1 MQQAEVVDGA
11 PVLPFLHS
19 PTRFL
24 LHYIAARPWIFLALG
39 LLVAGASISAIGV
52 QYAMKL
58 LVDAMTGGV
67 RARGAVYTALGA
79 FLGLVLFESV
89 LQRAAALT
97 LGHATVTSGVGIRLD
112 MVNYLTGHQMPF
124 FQNQR
129 AGSLG
134 HRISGLAGIFGAIVH
149 RLLQEV
155 TPPLIAF
162 VGAMLIFITID
173 MAMAAILGGVFVAVT
188 TILILL
194 GLRGH
199 VHHKAFAEHAGTV
212 GGELIDLIGNIW
224 VIKAFAARER
234 ELERLEGFLD
244 EEASAQRRGWFFVE
258 RMRGLHDLS
267 LAILVGG
274 TLVWAIGR
282 WSTGAISTGDVVII
296 STMTFRILHGSR
308 DLAMALIDTSQ
319 QFSYLRETLDII
331 GVPQTLSDAPGAARL
346 RVGEGTVELAHV
358 TFGYDPREPVIHDLS
373 LIVPAGQKVGIV
385 GPSGAGK
392 SSLLQLIQRFHD
404 PQIGHVT
411 IDGQRIDQVTQ
422 ESLRDAIAVVPQE
435 VLLFHRS
442 VMENIRFARPDATDE
457 DVHRAA
463 EAASC
468 DDFIRR
474 LPHGY
479 DSIVGERGANLSGG
493 QRQRIGI
500 ARAFLKNAR
509 VVLLDEATS
518 ALDSESELE
527 VQNGLDALIRNRT
540 VIAVAH
546 RLSTIV
552 GFDRVIVVDGGR
564 VVEDGPPQ
572 QLLRRKG
579 GAFRQLWLMQVE
591 GLDRGSSP
599 LDFAA
604 AGGRLRDASM
614 EHGRALHRIV
624 LNAWANMGDRDRR

>member
-1 MQQAEVVDGA
+1 M
-11 PVLPFLHS
+11 PFLQS
-19 PTRFL
+19 PTRFI
-24 LHYIAARPWIFLALG
+24 LHYVAARPGMFLLLG
-39 LLVAGASISAIGV
+39 LLVAGASISSIGT

-67 RARGAVYTALGA
+67 RARDTVYVALA
-79 FLGLVLFESV
+79 MFLGLVILESL
-89 LQRAAALT
+89 LQRSAALT
-97 LGHATVTSGVGIRLD
+97 LGQATVSSGVGIRLD

-162 VGAMLIFITID
+162 AGAMLIFVTID
-173 MAMAAILGGVFVAVT
+173 AVMAAILGGVFLAVT
-188 TILILL
+188 AALIVL

-199 VHHKAFAEHAGTV
+199 VHHTAFAQHAGTA

-224 VIKAFAARER
+224 VVKAFAARDR

-244 EEASAQRRGWFFVE
+244 KEASAQRRGWFFVE
-258 RMRGLHDLS
+258 QMRGLHDLS
-267 LAILVGG
+267 LAVLVGG

-308 DLAMALIDTSQ
+308 DLAMAVIDTSQ

-346 RVGEGTVELAHV
+346 RVGEGSVEIRNV
-358 TFGYDPREPVIHDLS
+358 TFGYDPRDPIIHDLS
-373 LIVPAGQKVGIV
+373 LTVPAGQKVGIV

-392 SSLLQLIQRFHD
+392 SSLLQLVQRFHD
-404 PQIGHVT
+404 PQIGHLA
-411 IDGQRIDQVTQ
+411 IDGHRIDQVTQ

-442 VMENIRFARPDATDE
+442 VMDNIRIARPDASDE
-457 DVHRAA
+457 DVH
-463 EAASC
+463 EAAVAAGC

-474 LPHGY
+474 LSHGY

-509 VVLLDEATS
+509 IVLLDEATS
-518 ALDSESELE
+518 ALDTESELE
-527 VQNGLDALIRNRT
+527 VQNGLDALVRNRT

-552 GFDRVIVVDGGR
+552 GFDRVIVVENGR
-564 VVEDGPPQ
+564 IVEDGPPQ
-572 QLLRRKG
+572 LLLRQKG
-579 GAFRQLWLMQVE
+579 GAFRQLWVMQVE
-591 GLDRGSSP
+591 GLDGVANRSLALTS
-599 LDFAA
+599 
-604 AGGRLRDASM
+604 AGERLREVSIAR
-614 EHGRALHRIV
+614 GRKLRGV
-624 LNAWANMGDRDRR
+624 VQTAWSNMAER

>member
-1 MQQAEVVDGA
+1 M
-11 PVLPFLHS
+11 
-19 PTRFL
+19 
-24 LHYIAARPWIFLALG
+24 LHYVAARPWIFLLLG
-39 LLVAGASISAIGV
+39 VLVAGASVSSIGV

-58 LVDAMTGGV
+58 LIDAMTGTDRLRSHV
-67 RARGAVYTALGA
+67 YAMLAV
-79 FLGLVLFESV
+79 FLGFVLLESL

-97 LGHATVTSGVGIRLD
+97 LGHATVVSGVGIRLD
-112 MVNYLTGHQMPF
+112 MVDYLTGHQMPF

-162 VGAMLIFITID
+162 AGAIIIFLTIDVRMALVLGAIFIVVT
-173 MAMAAILGGVFVAVT
+173 VALV
-188 TILILL
+188 LL

-199 VHHKAFAEHAGTV
+199 VHHKAFAETAGTV
-212 GGELIDLIGNIW
+212 GGELVDLIGNIW
-224 VIKAFAARER
+224 VVKAFAARQR
-234 ELERLEGFLD
+234 ELSRLESFLD
-244 EEASAQRRGWFFVE
+244 DEATAQRRGWFFVE
-258 RMRGLHDLS
+258 QIRGLHDLV
-267 LAILVGG
+267 LAVLVGG
-274 TLVWAIGR
+274 TLIWAIGR
-282 WSTGAISTGDVVII
+282 WSTGAISTGDVVVI

-331 GVPQTLSDAPGAARL
+331 GVPQTLSDTPDAARL
-346 RVGEGTVELAHV
+346 SVGEGRVELSHV
-358 TFGYDPREPVIHDLS
+358 TFGYDPRHPILHDLS
-373 LIVPAGQKVGIV
+373 LEVPAGQKVGIV

-404 PQIGHVT
+404 PQVGSVS
-411 IDGQRIDQVTQ
+411 IDAQRIDRVTQ
-422 ESLRDAIAVVPQE
+422 ESLRDALAVVPQE

-442 VMENIRFARPDATDE
+442 VMENIRFAKPDASDE

-463 EAASC
+463 EAAGC

-479 DSIVGERGANLSGG
+479 DSIVGERGTNLSGG

-509 VVLLDEATS
+509 IVLLDEATS

-527 VQNGLDALIRNRT
+527 VQNGLDALIENRT

-546 RLSTIV
+546 RLSTIAH
-552 GFDRVIVVDGGR
+552 FDRVVVIDQGR
-564 VVEDGPPQ
+564 VVEDGAPQ
-572 QLLRRKG
+572 QLLRNRG
-579 GAFRQLWLMQVE
+579 GAFRQLWVMQVE
-591 GLDRGSSP
+591 GLDRASNIS
-599 LDFAA
+599 L
-604 AGGRLRDASM
+604 AGERLRSM
-614 EHGRALHRIV
+614 SERSREQLQRMVRRAWPG
-624 LNAWANMGDRDRR
+624 ATDRA

>member
-1 MQQAEVVDGA
+1 M
-11 PVLPFLHS
+11 
-19 PTRFL
+19 
-24 LHYIAARPWIFLALG
+24 LHYVAARPWIFLLLG
-39 LLVAGASISAIGV
+39 VLVAGASVSSIGV

-58 LVDAMTGGV
+58 LIDAMTGTDRLRSHV
-67 RARGAVYTALGA
+67 YAMLAV
-79 FLGLVLFESV
+79 FLGFVLLESL

-97 LGHATVTSGVGIRLD
+97 LGHATVVSGVGIRLD
-112 MVNYLTGHQMPF
+112 MVDYLTGHQMPF

-162 VGAMLIFITID
+162 AGAIIIFLTIDVRMALVLGAIFIVVT
-173 MAMAAILGGVFVAVT
+173 VALV
-188 TILILL
+188 LL

-199 VHHKAFAEHAGTV
+199 VHHKAFAETAGTV
-212 GGELIDLIGNIW
+212 GGELVDLIGNIW
-224 VIKAFAARER
+224 VVKAFAARQR
-234 ELERLEGFLD
+234 ELSRLESFLD
-244 EEASAQRRGWFFVE
+244 DEATAQRRGWFFVE
-258 RMRGLHDLS
+258 QIRGLHDLV
-267 LAILVGG
+267 LAVLVGG
-274 TLVWAIGR
+274 TLIWAIGR
-282 WSTGAISTGDVVII
+282 WSTGAISTGDVVVI

-331 GVPQTLSDAPGAARL
+331 GVPQTLSDTPDAARL
-346 RVGEGTVELAHV
+346 SVGEGRVELSHV
-358 TFGYDPREPVIHDLS
+358 TFGYDPRHPILHDLS
-373 LIVPAGQKVGIV
+373 LEVPAGQKVGIV

-404 PQIGHVT
+404 PQVGSVS
-411 IDGQRIDQVTQ
+411 IDGQRIDRVTQ
-422 ESLRDAIAVVPQE
+422 ESLRDALAVVPQE

-442 VMENIRFARPDATDE
+442 VMENIRFAKPDASDE

-463 EAASC
+463 EAAGC

-479 DSIVGERGANLSGG
+479 DSIVGERGTNLSGG

-509 VVLLDEATS
+509 IVLLDEATS

-527 VQNGLDALIRNRT
+527 VQNGLDALIENRT

-546 RLSTIV
+546 RLSTIAH
-552 GFDRVIVVDGGR
+552 FDRVVVIDQGR
-564 VVEDGPPQ
+564 VVEDGAPQ
-572 QLLRRKG
+572 QLLRNRG
-579 GAFRQLWLMQVE
+579 GAFRQLWVMQVE
-591 GLDRGSSP
+591 GLDRASNIS
-599 LDFAA
+599 L
-604 AGGRLRDASM
+604 AGERLRSM
-614 EHGRALHRIV
+614 SERSREQLQRMVRRAWPG
-624 LNAWANMGDRDRR
+624 ATDRA

>member
-1 MQQAEVVDGA
+1 M
-11 PVLPFLHS
+11 
-19 PTRFL
+19 
-24 LHYIAARPWIFLALG
+24 LHYVAARPWIFLLLG
-39 LLVAGASISAIGV
+39 VLVAGASVSSIGV

-58 LVDAMTGGV
+58 LIDAMTGTDRLRSHV
-67 RARGAVYTALGA
+67 YAMLAV
-79 FLGLVLFESV
+79 FLGFVLLESL

-97 LGHATVTSGVGIRLD
+97 LGHATVVSGVGIRLD
-112 MVNYLTGHQMPF
+112 MVDYLTGHQMPF

-162 VGAMLIFITID
+162 AGAIIIFLTIDVRMALVLGAIFIVVT
-173 MAMAAILGGVFVAVT
+173 VALV
-188 TILILL
+188 LL

-199 VHHKAFAEHAGTV
+199 VHHKAFAETAGTV
-212 GGELIDLIGNIW
+212 GGELVDLIGNIW
-224 VIKAFAARER
+224 VVKAFAARQR
-234 ELERLEGFLD
+234 ELSRLESFLD
-244 EEASAQRRGWFFVE
+244 DEATAQRRGWFFVE
-258 RMRGLHDLS
+258 QIRGLHDLV
-267 LAILVGG
+267 LAVLVGG
-274 TLVWAIGR
+274 TLIWAIGR
-282 WSTGAISTGDVVII
+282 WSTGAISTGDVVVI

-331 GVPQTLSDAPGAARL
+331 GVPQTLSDTPDAARL
-346 RVGEGTVELAHV
+346 SVGEGRVELSHV
-358 TFGYDPREPVIHDLS
+358 TFGYDPRHPILHDLS
-373 LIVPAGQKVGIV
+373 LEVPAGQKVGIV

-404 PQIGHVT
+404 PQVGSVS
-411 IDGQRIDQVTQ
+411 IDGQRIDRVTQ
-422 ESLRDAIAVVPQE
+422 ESLRDALAVVPQE

-442 VMENIRFARPDATDE
+442 VMENIRFAKPDASDE

-463 EAASC
+463 EAAGC

-479 DSIVGERGANLSGG
+479 DSIVGERGTNLSGG

-509 VVLLDEATS
+509 IVLLDEATS

-527 VQNGLDALIRNRT
+527 VQNGLEALIENRT

-546 RLSTIV
+546 RLSTIAH
-552 GFDRVIVVDGGR
+552 FDRVVVIDQGR

-572 QLLRRKG
+572 QLLRNRG
-579 GAFRQLWLMQVE
+579 GAFRQLWVMQVE
-591 GLDRGSSP
+591 GLDRASNIS
-599 LDFAA
+599 L
-604 AGGRLRDASM
+604 AGERLRSM
-614 EHGRALHRIV
+614 SERSREQLQRMVRRAWPG
-624 LNAWANMGDRDRR
+624 ATDRA

>member
-1 MQQAEVVDGA
+1 M
-11 PVLPFLHS
+11 
-19 PTRFL
+19 
-24 LHYIAARPWIFLALG
+24 LHYVAARPWIFLLLG
-39 LLVAGASISAIGV
+39 VLVAGASVSSIGV

-58 LVDAMTGGV
+58 LIDAMTGTDRLRSHV
-67 RARGAVYTALGA
+67 YAMLAV
-79 FLGLVLFESV
+79 FLGFVLLESL

-97 LGHATVTSGVGIRLD
+97 LGHATVVSGVGIRLD
-112 MVNYLTGHQMPF
+112 MVDYLTGHQMPF

-162 VGAMLIFITID
+162 AGAIIIFLTIDVRMALVLGAIFIVVT
-173 MAMAAILGGVFVAVT
+173 VALV
-188 TILILL
+188 LL

-199 VHHKAFAEHAGTV
+199 VHHKAFAETAGTV
-212 GGELIDLIGNIW
+212 GGELVDLIGNIW
-224 VIKAFAARER
+224 VVKAFAARQR
-234 ELERLEGFLD
+234 ELSRLESFLD
-244 EEASAQRRGWFFVE
+244 DEATAQRRGWFFVE
-258 RMRGLHDLS
+258 QIRGLHDLV
-267 LAILVGG
+267 LAVLVGG
-274 TLVWAIGR
+274 TLIWAIGR
-282 WSTGAISTGDVVII
+282 WSTGAISTGDVVVI

-331 GVPQTLSDAPGAARL
+331 GVPQTLSDTPDAARL
-346 RVGEGTVELAHV
+346 SVGEGRVELSHV
-358 TFGYDPREPVIHDLS
+358 TFGYDPRHPILHDLS
-373 LIVPAGQKVGIV
+373 LEVPAGQNVGIV

-404 PQIGHVT
+404 PQVGSVS
-411 IDGQRIDQVTQ
+411 IDAQRIDRVTQ
-422 ESLRDAIAVVPQE
+422 ESLRDALAVVPQE

-442 VMENIRFARPDATDE
+442 VMENIRFAKPDASDE

-463 EAASC
+463 EAAGC

-479 DSIVGERGANLSGG
+479 DSIVGERGTNLSGG

-509 VVLLDEATS
+509 IVLLDEATS

-527 VQNGLDALIRNRT
+527 VQNGLDALIENRT

-546 RLSTIV
+546 RLSTIAH
-552 GFDRVIVVDGGR
+552 FDRVVVIDQGR
-564 VVEDGPPQ
+564 VVEDGAPQ
-572 QLLRRKG
+572 QLLRNRG
-579 GAFRQLWLMQVE
+579 GAFRQLWVMQVE
-591 GLDRGSSP
+591 GLDRASNIS
-599 LDFAA
+599 L
-604 AGGRLRDASM
+604 AGERLRSM
-614 EHGRALHRIV
+614 SERSREQLQRMVRRAWPG
-624 LNAWANMGDRDRR
+624 ATDRA

>member
-1 MQQAEVVDGA
+1 M
-11 PVLPFLHS
+11 PFLHS

-24 LHYIAARPWIFLALG
+24 IHYVAARPWIFLLLG
-39 LLVAGASISAIGV
+39 MLVAGASISSIGV

-58 LVDAMTGGV
+58 LIDAMTGGI
-67 RARGAVYTALGA
+67 RARGTVYAA
-79 FLGLVLFESV
+79 LVLFLALVMLES
-89 LQRAAALT
+89 LMQRAAALT
-97 LGHATVTSGVGIRLD
+97 LGQATVSSGVGIRLD

-134 HRISGLAGIFGAIVH
+134 HRISGLAGIFGAIAH

-155 TPPLIAF
+155 TPPLITF
-162 VGAMLIFITID
+162 VGAMLIFVSID
-173 MAMAAILGGVFVAVT
+173 AAMAAILGGIFVLVT
-188 TILILL
+188 FALILL
-194 GLRGH
+194 GMRGH
-199 VHHKAFAEHAGTV
+199 VHHTAFAKHAGTA

-224 VIKAFAARER
+224 VVKAFAARDR

-244 EEASAQRRGWFFVE
+244 QEANAQRRGWFFVE
-258 RMRGLHDLS
+258 QMRGLHDLA
-267 LAILVGG
+267 LAVLVGG

-308 DLAMALIDTSQ
+308 DLAMAVIDTNQ

-331 GVPQTLSDAPGAARL
+331 GVPQTLNDAPDAARL
-346 RVGEGTVELAHV
+346 RVGEGTVDLANV
-358 TFGYDPREPVIHDLS
+358 TFGYDARHPVIHDLS
-373 LIVPAGQKVGIV
+373 LSVPAGQKVGIV

-392 SSLLQLIQRFHD
+392 SSLLQLVQRFHD
-404 PQIGHVT
+404 PQIGHIA
-411 IDGQRIDQVTQ
+411 IDGQRIDEVTQ

-442 VMENIRFARPDATDE
+442 VMDNIRIARPDASDA
-457 DVHRAA
+457 DVHSAA
-463 EAASC
+463 EAAGC

-474 LPHGY
+474 LAHGY

-509 VVLLDEATS
+509 IVLLDEATS

-527 VQNGLDALIRNRT
+527 VQNGLDALVRNRT

-552 GFDRVIVVDGGR
+552 GFDRVIVVEDGR

-572 QLLRRKG
+572 QLLRQKG
-579 GAFRQLWLMQVE
+579 GAFRQLWVMQVE
-591 GLDRGSSP
+591 GLDRAP
-599 LDFAA
+599 NRARDFAA
-604 AGGRLRDASM
+604 AGERFRDVSIARGRKLRGAV
-614 EHGRALHRIV
+614 RT
-624 LNAWANMGDRDRR
+624 AWSNMADRDRG

>member
-1 MQQAEVVDGA
+1 M
-11 PVLPFLHS
+11 PFLRS
-19 PTRFL
+19 PTRFI
-24 LHYIAARPWIFLALG
+24 LHYVAARPWIFLALG
-39 LLVAGASISAIGV
+39 LLVAGASLSSIGV
-52 QYAMKL
+52 QFAMKL
-58 LVDAMTGGV
+58 LVDAMTGDV
-67 RARGAVYTALGA
+67 RARGTVYAALGV
-79 FLGLVLFESV
+79 FLGLVILESL
-89 LQRAAALT
+89 LQRVAALT
-97 LGHATVTSGVGIRLD
+97 LGHATVSSGVGIRLD
-112 MVNYLTGHQMPF
+112 MVEYLTGHQMPF

-162 VGAMLIFITID
+162 VGAMLIFVTID
-173 MAMAAILGGVFVAVT
+173 VAMAAILGVVFIAVT
-188 TILILL
+188 ATLILL

-224 VIKAFAARER
+224 VVKAFAARDR

-258 RMRGLHDLS
+258 RMRGLHDIA
-267 LAILVGG
+267 LAVLVGG
-274 TLVWAIGR
+274 TLIWAIGR

-331 GVPQTLSDAPGAARL
+331 GVPQTLNDAPDAARL
-346 RVGEGTVELAHV
+346 RVGEGSVELASV
-358 TFGYDPREPVIHDLS
+358 TFGYDPHEPVIHDLT
-373 LIVPAGQKVGIV
+373 LTIPAGQKVGIV
-385 GPSGAGK
+385 GSSGGGK

-404 PQIGHVT
+404 PQIGHIA

-442 VMENIRFARPDATDE
+442 VMDNIRFARPDASDE

-463 EAASC
+463 EAAGC

-474 LPHGY
+474 LAHGY

-552 GFDRVIVVDGGR
+552 GFDRVIVVDRGR

-572 QLLRRKG
+572 QLLRQKG
-579 GAFRQLWLMQVE
+579 GAFRQLWVMQVE
-591 GLDRGSSP
+591 GLERSSSYP
-599 LDFAA
+599 RDFAA
-604 AGGRLRDASM
+604 AGERLRSASV
-614 EHGRALHRIV
+614 ERGRQLRGAIV
-624 LNAWANMGDRDRR
+624 SAWSNVAERDLR

>member
-1 MQQAEVVDGA
+1 M
-11 PVLPFLHS
+11 PFLQS
-19 PTRFL
+19 PTRFI
-24 LHYIAARPWIFLALG
+24 LHYVAARPGIFLALG
-39 LLVAGASISAIGV
+39 LLVAGASISSIGT
-52 QYAMKL
+52 QYAMKVL
-58 LVDAMTGGV
+58 IDAMTDGV
-67 RARGAVYTALGA
+67 RARAAVYTALAA
-79 FLGLVLFESV
+79 FLGLVILESV

-97 LGHATVTSGVGIRLD
+97 LGQATVTSGVGIRLD

-155 TPPLIAF
+155 TPPLIGFA
-162 VGAMLIFITID
+162 GAMLIFVTID
-173 MAMAAILGGVFVAVT
+173 PLMAAILGVVFLLVT
-188 TILILL
+188 AALIVL

-199 VHHKAFAEHAGTV
+199 VHHTAFAQHAGTA

-224 VIKAFAARER
+224 VIKAFAARDR

-244 EEASAQRRGWFFVE
+244 KEAHAQRRGWFFVE
-258 RMRGLHDLS
+258 QMRGLHDIA
-267 LAILVGG
+267 LAVLMGG

-296 STMTFRILHGSR
+296 TTMTFRILHGAR
-308 DLAMALIDTSQ
+308 DLAMAVIDTSQ

-346 RVGEGTVELAHV
+346 RVGEGSVDLANV
-358 TFGYDPREPVIHDLS
+358 TFGYDPHDPIIHDLS
-373 LIVPAGQKVGIV
+373 IHVPAGQKVGIV

-404 PQIGHVT
+404 PQIGHLA
-411 IDGQRIDQVTQ
+411 IDGQRIDEVTQ

-442 VMENIRFARPDATDE
+442 VMDNIRIARPDASDE
-457 DVHRAA
+457 DVHSAA
-463 EAASC
+463 EAAGC
-468 DDFIRR
+468 DEFIRR
-474 LPHGY
+474 LSHGY

-518 ALDSESELE
+518 ALDTESELE
-527 VQNGLDALIRNRT
+527 VQNGLDALVRNRT

-552 GFDRVIVVDGGR
+552 GFDRVIVVERGR
-564 VVEDGPPQ
+564 IIEDGPPQ
-572 QLLRRKG
+572 QLLRQKG
-579 GAFRQLWLMQVE
+579 GAFRQLWVMQVE
-591 GLDRGSSP
+591 GLDRPGNGP
-599 LDFAA
+599 LDLAA
-604 AGGRLRDASM
+604 AGERLRDASM
-614 EHGRALHRIV
+614 APGRMLRGAVR
-624 LNAWANMGDRDRR
+624 NAWANVAER

>member
-1 MQQAEVVDGA
+1 M
-11 PVLPFLHS
+11 PFLIS
-19 PTRFL
+19 PIRFM
-24 LHYIAARPWIFLALG
+24 LHYVAARPWIFLLLG
-39 LLVAGASISAIGV
+39 VLVAGASVSSIGV

-58 LVDAMTGGV
+58 LIDAMTGTDRLRSHV
-67 RARGAVYTALGA
+67 YAMLAV
-79 FLGLVLFESV
+79 FLGFVLLESL

-97 LGHATVTSGVGIRLD
+97 LGHATVVSGVGIRLD
-112 MVNYLTGHQMPF
+112 MVDYLTGHQMPF

-162 VGAMLIFITID
+162 AGAIIIFLTIDVRMALVLGAIFIVVT
-173 MAMAAILGGVFVAVT
+173 VALV
-188 TILILL
+188 LL

-199 VHHKAFAEHAGTV
+199 VHHKAFAETAGTV
-212 GGELIDLIGNIW
+212 GGELVDLIGNIW
-224 VIKAFAARER
+224 VVKAFAARQR
-234 ELERLEGFLD
+234 ELSRLESFLD
-244 EEASAQRRGWFFVE
+244 DEATAQRRGWFFVE
-258 RMRGLHDLS
+258 QIRGLHDLV
-267 LAILVGG
+267 LAVLVGG
-274 TLVWAIGR
+274 TLIWAIGR
-282 WSTGAISTGDVVII
+282 WSTGAISTGDVVVI

-331 GVPQTLSDAPGAARL
+331 GVPQTLSDTPDAARL
-346 RVGEGTVELAHV
+346 SVGEGRVELSHV
-358 TFGYDPREPVIHDLS
+358 TFGYDPRHPILHDLS
-373 LIVPAGQKVGIV
+373 LEVPAGQKVGIV

-404 PQIGHVT
+404 PQVGSVS
-411 IDGQRIDQVTQ
+411 IDGQRIDRVTQ
-422 ESLRDAIAVVPQE
+422 ESLRDALAVVPQE

-442 VMENIRFARPDATDE
+442 VMENIRFAKPDASDE

-463 EAASC
+463 EAAGC

-479 DSIVGERGANLSGG
+479 DSIVGERGTNLSGG

-509 VVLLDEATS
+509 IVLLDEATS

-527 VQNGLDALIRNRT
+527 VQNGLEALIENRT

-546 RLSTIV
+546 RLSTIAH
-552 GFDRVIVVDGGR
+552 FDRVVVIDQGR

-572 QLLRRKG
+572 QLLRNRG
-579 GAFRQLWLMQVE
+579 GAFRQLWVMQVE
-591 GLDRGSSP
+591 GLDRASNIS
-599 LDFAA
+599 L
-604 AGGRLRDASM
+604 AGERLRSM
-614 EHGRALHRIV
+614 SERSREQLQRMVRRAWPG
-624 LNAWANMGDRDRR
+624 ATDRA

>member
-1 MQQAEVVDGA
+1 
-11 PVLPFLHS
+11 LPFLRS

-24 LHYIAARPWIFLALG
+24 IHYVAARPWIFLLLG
-39 LLVAGASISAIGV
+39 LLVAGASISSIGV

-67 RARGAVYTALGA
+67 RARGTVYAALAG
-79 FLGLVLFESV
+79 FLCLVLLESL

-97 LGHATVTSGVGIRLD
+97 LGQATVTSGVGIRLD
-112 MVNYLTGHQMPF
+112 MVDYLTGHQMPF

-149 RLLQEV
+149 RMLQEV

-162 VGAMLIFITID
+162 VGAMLIFVTID
-173 MAMAAILGGVFVAVT
+173 VAMAAILGGVFVAVT
-188 TILILL
+188 ATLILL

-224 VIKAFAARER
+224 VVKAFAARDR

-258 RMRGLHDLS
+258 RMRGLHDLA
-267 LAILVGG
+267 LAVLVGG

-282 WSTGAISTGDVVII
+282 WSTGEISTGDVVII

-331 GVPQTLSDAPGAARL
+331 GVPQTLNDAPGAARL
-346 RVGEGTVELAHV
+346 RVGEGTVELANV
-358 TFGYDPREPVIHDLS
+358 TFGYDPHEPIIHDMS
-373 LIVPAGQKVGIV
+373 LVVPAGQKVGIV
-385 GPSGAGK
+385 GSSGAGK

-404 PQIGHVT
+404 PQIGHVA
-411 IDGQRIDQVTQ
+411 IDGQRIDKVTQ

-442 VMENIRFARPDATDE
+442 VMENIRFARPDASDA

-463 EAASC
+463 EAAGC

-474 LPHGY
+474 LAHGY

-527 VQNGLDALIRNRT
+527 VQNGLDALVRNRT

-552 GFDRVIVVDGGR
+552 GFDRVIVVDRGR
-564 VVEDGPPQ
+564 IVEDGPPQ
-572 QLLRRKG
+572 QLLRQKG
-579 GAFRQLWLMQVE
+579 GAFRQLWVMQVE
-591 GLDRGSSP
+591 GLERSSAYP

-604 AGGRLRDASM
+604 AGERLRSASVDG
-614 EHGRALHRIV
+614 GRKLRGALIS
-624 LNAWANMGDRDRR
+624 AWSNVSERDGK

>member
-1 MQQAEVVDGA
+1 M
-11 PVLPFLHS
+11 PFLHS

-24 LHYIAARPWIFLALG
+24 MHYVAARPWIFVTLG
-39 LLVAGASISAIGV
+39 LLVAAASISAIGV

-58 LVDAMTGGV
+58 LIDAMTGGV
-67 RARGAVYTALGA
+67 RARGTVYAALAG
-79 FLGLVLFESV
+79 FLGLVILESL
-89 LQRAAALT
+89 LQRASALT
-97 LGHATVTSGVGIRLD
+97 LGQATVSSGVGIRLD

-134 HRISGLAGIFGAIVH
+134 HRISGLAGIFGAIMH
-149 RLLQEV
+149 RLLREV

-162 VGAMLIFITID
+162 AGAMLIFVTID
-173 MAMAAILGGVFVAVT
+173 AAMAAVLGGVFLVVT
-188 TILILL
+188 AILIVL

-199 VHHKAFAEHAGTV
+199 VHHTAFAQHAGRA
-212 GGELIDLIGNIW
+212 GGELIDMIGNIW
-224 VIKAFAARER
+224 VVKAFAARDR
-234 ELERLEGFLD
+234 ELDRLEGFLD
-244 EEASAQRRGWFFVE
+244 KEADAQRRGWFFVE
-258 RMRGLHDLS
+258 QMRGLHDLA
-267 LAILVGG
+267 LAVMVGG

-296 STMTFRILHGSR
+296 STMTFRILNGSR
-308 DLAMALIDTSQ
+308 DLAMAVIDTSQ

-331 GVPQTLSDAPGAARL
+331 GVPQTLSDAPDATRL
-346 RVGEGTVELAHV
+346 RVGEGTVKLANV
-358 TFGYDPREPVIHDLS
+358 TFGYDPRDPIIHDLS
-373 LIVPAGQKVGIV
+373 LTVPAGQKIGIV
-385 GPSGAGK
+385 GSSGAGK

-404 PQIGHVT
+404 PQIGNLT
-411 IDGQRIDQVTQ
+411 IDGQRIDHVTQ

-442 VMENIRFARPDATDE
+442 VIDNIRIARPDASDE
-457 DVHRAA
+457 DVHAAA
-463 EAASC
+463 EAAGC

-474 LPHGY
+474 LSHGY
-479 DSIVGERGANLSGG
+479 DTVVGERGANLSGG

-527 VQNGLDALIRNRT
+527 VQAGLDALVRNRT

-552 GFDRVIVVDGGR
+552 GFDRVIVVDKGR
-564 VVEDGPPQ
+564 IIEDGPPQ
-572 QLLRRKG
+572 QLLRQKG

-591 GLDRGSSP
+591 GLDRQPSRSRD
-599 LDFAA
+599 LAA
-604 AGGRLRDASM
+604 AGGRLRDVSV
-614 EHGRALHRIV
+614 ERGRKLGGAMLT
-624 LNAWANMGDRDRR
+624 AWSNLAERERG

>member
-1 MQQAEVVDGA
+1 MQQMRLMDRAVS
-11 PVLPFLHS
+11 LPFLHS

-24 LHYIAARPWIFLALG
+24 AHYVAARPGIFITLG
-39 LLVAGASISAIGV
+39 ILVAAASISSIGV

-58 LVDAMTGGV
+58 LIDAMTGGV
-67 RARGAVYTALGA
+67 RARSTVYAALGG
-79 FLGLVLFESV
+79 FLSLVILESV
-89 LQRAAALT
+89 LQRAGALT
-97 LGHATVTSGVGIRLD
+97 LGQATVSSGVGIRLD

-149 RLLQEV
+149 RLLREV
-155 TPPLIAF
+155 TPPLITFA
-162 VGAMLIFITID
+162 GAMLIFVTID
-173 MAMAAILGGVFVAVT
+173 AVMAAILGAVFLAVT
-188 TILILL
+188 AALILL

-199 VHHKAFAEHAGTV
+199 VHHTAFAQHAGTA

-224 VIKAFAARER
+224 VVKAFAARDR
-234 ELERLEGFLD
+234 ELTRLEGFLD
-244 EEASAQRRGWFFVE
+244 EEASAQRRGWLFVE
-258 RMRGLHDLS
+258 QMRGLHDLA
-267 LAILVGG
+267 LAVLVGG
-274 TLVWAIGR
+274 TLIWAIGR

-308 DLAMALIDTSQ
+308 DLAMAVIDTSQ

-331 GVPQTLSDAPGAARL
+331 GVPQTLSDIPHAPRL
-346 RVGEGTVELAHV
+346 RVGEGHVEMANV
-358 TFGYDPREPVIHDLS
+358 TFGYDASDPIIHDLT
-373 LIVPAGQKVGIV
+373 LNVPAGQKVGIV
-385 GPSGAGK
+385 GASGGGK

-404 PQIGHVT
+404 PQIGHIA

-442 VMENIRFARPDATDE
+442 VIDNIRIARPDASDE
-457 DVHRAA
+457 DVHTAA
-463 EAASC
+463 EAAGC

-479 DSIVGERGANLSGG
+479 DSVVGERGSNLSGG

-509 VVLLDEATS
+509 IVLLDEATS

-527 VQNGLDALIRNRT
+527 VQNGLDALVRNRT

-552 GFDRVIVVDGGR
+552 GFDRVIVVDRGR
-564 VVEDGPPQ
+564 IVEDGPPQ
-572 QLLRRKG
+572 QLLRRKD
-579 GAFRQLWLMQVE
+579 GAFRQLWLLQVE
-591 GLDRGSSP
+591 GLDQSAPG

-604 AGGRLRDASM
+604 ASGRFRDVSM
-614 EHGRALHRIV
+614 ARGRMLHRAMRT
-624 LNAWANMGDRDRR
+624 AWNNVADRD

>member
-1 MQQAEVVDGA
+1 V
-11 PVLPFLHS
+11 PYLRSPF
-19 PTRFL
+19 RFL
-24 LHYIAARPWIFLALG
+24 LHYIRVRPWTFLLLG
-39 LLVAGASISAIGV
+39 LLVAGSSVSSIGV
-52 QYAMKL
+52 QYALKL
-58 LVDAMTGGV
+58 LIDAMTGSDRI
-67 RARGAVYTALGA
+67 RAAVYTFLGA
-79 FLGLVLFESV
+79 FLALVVLESA

-97 LGHATVTSGVGIRLD
+97 LGHATVVSGVDIRLD
-112 MVNYLTGHQMPF
+112 MVDYLTGHQMPF

-134 HRISGLAGIFGAIVH
+134 HRVSGLAGIFGAIVH

-162 VGAMLIFITID
+162 VGAMIIFVSID
-173 MAMAAILGGVFVAVT
+173 PGMALVLGVVFVIVT
-188 TILILL
+188 VVLVVL
-194 GLRGH
+194 GLQGH

-212 GGELIDLIGNIW
+212 GGELVDLIGNIW
-224 VIKAFAARER
+224 VVKAFAAHRR
-234 ELERLEGFLD
+234 ELSRLQGFLD
-244 EEASAQRRGWFFVE
+244 DEASAQRRGWFFVE
-258 RMRGLHDLS
+258 QMRGLHDLA

-274 TLVWAIGR
+274 TLIWAIGR
-282 WSTGAISTGDVVII
+282 WSAHAISTGDVVVI

-331 GVPQTLSDAPGAARL
+331 GVPQTLSDADHASRL
-346 RVGEGTVELAHV
+346 RVGEGRVELSHV
-358 TFGYDPREPVIHDLS
+358 TFGYDPSHPVLHDLS
-373 LIVPAGQKVGIV
+373 LVIPAGQKVGIV

-404 PQIGHVT
+404 PQGGHVA
-411 IDGQRIDQVTQ
+411 IDGQDIREVTQ
-422 ESLRDAIAVVPQE
+422 ESLRDALAVVPQE
-435 VLLFHRS
+435 VMLFHRS
-442 VMENIRFARPDATDE
+442 VMENIRFAKPDASDE
-457 DVHRAA
+457 EVYRAA
-463 EAASC
+463 QTAGC

-479 DSIVGERGANLSGG
+479 DSIVGERGTNLSGG

-527 VQNGLDALIRNRT
+527 VQNGLEALIENRT

-546 RLSTIV
+546 RLSTIA
-552 GFDRVIVVDGGR
+552 GFDRVVVLVDGR

-572 QLLRRKG
+572 QLLRQKG
-579 GAFRQLWLMQVE
+579 GAFRQLWVMQVE
-591 GLDRGSSP
+591 GLDRSTGIS
-599 LDFAA
+599 A
-604 AGGRLRDASM
+604 AGERLRHLSDKSR
-614 EHGRALHRIV
+614 EHLGRMVR
-624 LNAWANMGDRDRR
+624 NAWQGVTERT

>member
-1 MQQAEVVDGA
+1 M
-11 PVLPFLHS
+11 
-19 PTRFL
+19 
-24 LHYIAARPWIFLALG
+24 LHYVAARPWIFLLLG
-39 LLVAGASISAIGV
+39 VLVAGASVSSIGV

-58 LVDAMTGGV
+58 LIDAMTGTDRLRSHV
-67 RARGAVYTALGA
+67 YAMLAV
-79 FLGLVLFESV
+79 FLGFVLLESL

-97 LGHATVTSGVGIRLD
+97 LGHATVVSGVGIRLD
-112 MVNYLTGHQMPF
+112 MVDYLTGHQMPF

-162 VGAMLIFITID
+162 AGAIIIFLTIDVRMALVLGAIFIVVT
-173 MAMAAILGGVFVAVT
+173 VALV
-188 TILILL
+188 LL

-199 VHHKAFAEHAGTV
+199 VHHKAFAETAGTV
-212 GGELIDLIGNIW
+212 GGELVDLIGNIW
-224 VIKAFAARER
+224 VVKAFAARQR
-234 ELERLEGFLD
+234 ELSRLESFLD
-244 EEASAQRRGWFFVE
+244 DEATAQRRGWFFVE
-258 RMRGLHDLS
+258 QIRGLHDLV
-267 LAILVGG
+267 LAVLVGG
-274 TLVWAIGR
+274 TLIWAIGR
-282 WSTGAISTGDVVII
+282 WSTGAISTGDVVVI

-331 GVPQTLSDAPGAARL
+331 GVPQTLSDTPDAARL
-346 RVGEGTVELAHV
+346 SVGEGRVELSHV
-358 TFGYDPREPVIHDLS
+358 TFGYDPRHPILHDLS
-373 LIVPAGQKVGIV
+373 LEVPAGQKVGIV

-404 PQIGHVT
+404 PQVGSVS
-411 IDGQRIDQVTQ
+411 IDGQRIDRVTQ
-422 ESLRDAIAVVPQE
+422 ESLRDALAVVPQE

-442 VMENIRFARPDATDE
+442 VMENIRFAKPDASDE

-463 EAASC
+463 EAAGC

-479 DSIVGERGANLSGG
+479 DSIVGERGTNLSGG

-509 VVLLDEATS
+509 IVLLDEATS

-527 VQNGLDALIRNRT
+527 VQNGLEALIENRT

-546 RLSTIV
+546 RLSTIAH
-552 GFDRVIVVDGGR
+552 FDRVVVIDQGR
-564 VVEDGPPQ
+564 VVEDGAPQ
-572 QLLRRKG
+572 QLLRNRG
-579 GAFRQLWLMQVE
+579 GAFRQLWVMQVE
-591 GLDRGSSP
+591 GLDRASNIS
-599 LDFAA
+599 L
-604 AGGRLRDASM
+604 AGERLRSM
-614 EHGRALHRIV
+614 SERSREQLQRMVRRAWPG
-624 LNAWANMGDRDRR
+624 ATDRA

>member
-1 MQQAEVVDGA
+1 M
-11 PVLPFLHS
+11 PFLIS
-19 PTRFL
+19 PVRFM
-24 LHYIAARPWIFLALG
+24 LHYVAARPWIFLLLG
-39 LLVAGASISAIGV
+39 VLVAGASVSSIGV

-58 LVDAMTGGV
+58 LIDAMTGTDRLRSHV
-67 RARGAVYTALGA
+67 YAMLAV
-79 FLGLVLFESV
+79 FLGFVLLESL

-97 LGHATVTSGVGIRLD
+97 LGHATVVSGVGIRLD
-112 MVNYLTGHQMPF
+112 MVDYLTGHQMPF

-162 VGAMLIFITID
+162 AGAIIIFLTIDVRMALVLGAIFIVVT
-173 MAMAAILGGVFVAVT
+173 VALV
-188 TILILL
+188 LL

-199 VHHKAFAEHAGTV
+199 VHHKAFAETAGTV
-212 GGELIDLIGNIW
+212 GGELVDLIGNIW
-224 VIKAFAARER
+224 VVKAFAARQR
-234 ELERLEGFLD
+234 ELSRLESFLD
-244 EEASAQRRGWFFVE
+244 DEATAQRRGWFFVE
-258 RMRGLHDLS
+258 QIRGLHDLV
-267 LAILVGG
+267 LAVLVGG
-274 TLVWAIGR
+274 TLIWAIGR
-282 WSTGAISTGDVVII
+282 WSTGAISTGDVVVI

-331 GVPQTLSDAPGAARL
+331 GVPQTLSDTPDAARL
-346 RVGEGTVELAHV
+346 SVGEGRVELSHV
-358 TFGYDPREPVIHDLS
+358 TFGYDPRHPILHDLS
-373 LIVPAGQKVGIV
+373 LEVPAGQKVGIV

-404 PQIGHVT
+404 PQVGSVS
-411 IDGQRIDQVTQ
+411 IDAQRIDRVTQ
-422 ESLRDAIAVVPQE
+422 ESLRDALAVVPQE

-442 VMENIRFARPDATDE
+442 VMENIRFAKPDASDE

-463 EAASC
+463 EAAGC

-479 DSIVGERGANLSGG
+479 DSIVGERGTNLSGG

-509 VVLLDEATS
+509 IVLLDEATS

-527 VQNGLDALIRNRT
+527 VQNGLDALIENRT

-546 RLSTIV
+546 RLSTIAH
-552 GFDRVIVVDGGR
+552 FDRVVVIDQGR

-572 QLLRRKG
+572 QLLRNRG
-579 GAFRQLWLMQVE
+579 GAFRQLWVMQVE
-591 GLDRGSSP
+591 GLDRASNIS
-599 LDFAA
+599 L
-604 AGGRLRDASM
+604 AGERLRSM
-614 EHGRALHRIV
+614 SERSREQLQRMVRRAWPG
-624 LNAWANMGDRDRR
+624 ATDRA